1 LLKNHVSIEVAS
13 QTLINP
19 SLKIRK
25 PDKQSDVV
33 ILTTS
38 KIKQS
43 GNDMIDANA
52 GTI

>member
-1 LLKNHVSIEVAS
+1 MKNHASIGVAS
-13 QTLINP
+13 QTLMDP

-43 GNDMIDANA
+43 GNDMIEANA
-52 GTI
+52 GTM